1 MAKEEKNFIG
11 TGKDGTEIWY
21 DNGESIVITD
31 KNGNPIVPKK
41 FLKRLEAQRER
52 ENQKA
57 NLLALE
63 GLSMNRR
70 KGSAEKF

>member
-1 MAKEEKNFIG
+1 MKKNFIG
-11 TGKDGTEIWY
+11 AGKDGTEIRY

-52 ENQKA
+52 EHQKA
-57 NLLALE
+57 NNLGLE
-63 GLSMNRR
+63 GLNMDLR
-70 KGSAEKF
+70 KRSAEKF